1 MQAHLLR
8 HYFSSGASLEPENRI
23 KTLQAVQKAVQIHLP
38 RLYDALQEDLH
49 KSKQESYLT
58 EIAFVLSEIDYH
70 IKHVKKW
77 SKPQHKRSSVILF
90 PSKSRILYQPYG
102 VVLII
107 APWNYPFRLLFAP
120 MIAAIA
126 AGNCVLLKPSHL
138 ALHTADICVEII
150 KTAMQI
156 IHKQPAYIPI
166 SENQVPATWGT
177 KQNLPASPIEI
188 MTGGPKVMENL
199 LQEKYDYI
207 FYTGGPGFGKTI
219 AGKAAE
225 DLTPVTLELGGKSP
239 CIITATSNLKLAA
252 KRVAWG
258 KFLNCGQTCVAPDY
272 LLIESTV
279 KNDFL
284 CFLKSAIHT
293 LYDSPINK
301 SPFYGRIIALP
312 AFNRL
317 KAMIGANPNTI
328 LYGGATNEQTLF
340 IEPTILDAGTLSN
353 IEKINTVPAMQ
364 EEIFGPILPVIE
376 YTNLKDAVHFINS
389 RPKPLALY
397 LFADKPTANQ
407 ILKNT
412 FSGGAC
418 VNDTIMHIATNNLPF
433 GGVGLS
439 GMGNYH
445 GKYGFETFSHKKSY
459 VVSLRNFDLPLK
471 YPPYKWFE
479 RIKRFL

>member
-1 MQAHLLR
+1 MQTHLLR
-8 HYFSSGASLEPENRI
+8 QYFSSGATLEPENRI
-23 KTLQAVQKAVQIHLP
+23 NTLQAIKHAVQSHLP
-38 RLYDALQEDLH
+38 QLYNALEKDLH

-58 EIAFVLSEIDYH
+58 EIAFVLGEINYH
-70 IKHVKKW
+70 IKHLKKW
-77 SKPQHKRSSVILF
+77 SKPQHKCSSLILF

-102 VVLII
+102 VVLIV

-150 KTAMQI
+150 KAAMQI
-156 IHKQPAYIPI
+156 VHKQPAH
-166 SENQVPATWGT
+166 
-177 KQNLPASPIEI
+177 ASPVEI
-188 MTGGPKVMENL
+188 VTGGPQIMDSI

-207 FYTGGPGFGKTI
+207 FYTGGAGFGKTI
-219 AGKAAE
+219 ARKAAE

-239 CIITATSNLKLAA
+239 CIITPTSNLKLAA
-252 KRVAWG
+252 KKVAWG

-272 LLIESTV
+272 LLIESSV

-284 CFLKSAIHT
+284 LFLKSAIHT
-293 LYDSPINK
+293 LYDSQINK

-317 KAMIGANPNTI
+317 KAMIDAAPEKV
-328 LYGGATNEQTLF
+328 LYGGATDEQTLF

-353 IEKINTVPAMQ
+353 IEKIDTVPAMQ
-364 EEIFGPILPVIE
+364 EEIFGPILPIIE
-376 YTNLKDAVHFINS
+376 YTNLKDAVNFINS

-397 LFADKPTANQ
+397 IFADKPTANQ

-418 VNDTIMHIATNNLPF
+418 VNDTIMHIASNNLPF
-433 GGVGLS
+433 GGVGFS

-459 VVSLRNFDLPLK
+459 VVSPRNFDLPLK

-479 RIKRFL
+479 AIKRFL